1 MKTFKQLLDERC
13 WPGYKPVPGKKA
25 YTPGSCVKEETQGDA
40 GGADNPVFTKPKMM
54 KVKKEEVE
62 ALEEKGPGLWAN
74 IRAKKARGERM
85 RKPGEEGAPTEAQLK
100 SARNEEYEQD
110 DGALTEDQLEQMRE
124 AAAWERAEGKNPEGG
139 LNRKG
144 IESYRRENPGS
155 KLSMAVTTKPS
166 KLKPGSKAANRRKSF
181 CARMGGMKKR
191 LTSAKTARDP
201 DSRINK
207 ALRKWNC

>member
-1 MKTFKQLLDERC
+1 MKTFKQLM
-13 WPGYKPVPGKKA
+13 
-25 YTPGSCVKEETQGDA
+25 EEIDCIQ
-40 GGADNPVFTKPKMM
+40 
-54 KVKKEEVE
+54 
-62 ALEEKGPGLWAN
+62 LYEKGPGLWAN

-100 SARNEEYEQD
+100 SARNEEYEAD
-110 DGALTEDQLEQMRE
+110 DGALTEDQLEQIRE

-155 KLSMAVTTKPS
+155 KLQTAVTEKNPTGKRAS
-166 KLKPGSKAANRRKSF
+166 RRKSF
-181 CARMGGMKKR
+181 CRRMKGMKSK

-201 DSRINK
+201 DSNINK
-207 ALRKWNC
+207 ALRRWNCN

>member
-1 MKTFKQLLDERC
+1 MKSFKTFIDEKCWDRYTARGLKKKGNRMVPNCVPVSESDELDE
-13 WPGYKPVPGKKA
+13 V
-25 YTPGSCVKEETQGDA
+25 
-40 GGADNPVFTKPKMM
+40 
-54 KVKKEEVE
+54 
-62 ALEEKGPGLWAN
+62 
-74 IRAKKARGERM
+74 
-85 RKPGEEGAPTEAQLK
+85 
-100 SARNEEYEQD
+100 
-110 DGALTEDQLEQMRE
+110 
-124 AAAWERAEGKNPEGG
+124 AAWQRKEGKNPEGG

-181 CARMGGMKKR
+181 CSRMSGMKAK
-191 LTSAKTARDP
+191 LTSAKTANDP

>member
-1 MKTFKQLLDERC
+1 LKAQDKTKEYETRQRE
-13 WPGYKPVPGKKA
+13 KN
-25 YTPGSCVKEETQGDA
+25 TPIVNRDGS
-40 GGADNPVFTKPKMM
+40 MSM
-54 KVKKEEVE
+54 KKEEVE
-62 ALEEKGPGLWAN
+62 LDESEAWT
-74 IRAKKARGERM
+74 
-85 RKPGEEGAPTEAQLK
+85 RKEGQ
-100 SARNEEYEQD
+100 
-110 DGALTEDQLEQMRE
+110 
-124 AAAWERAEGKNPEGG
+124 NPEGG

-144 IESYRRENPGS
+144 IASYRAKHPGS

-181 CARMGGMKKR
+181 CARMGGMKRR